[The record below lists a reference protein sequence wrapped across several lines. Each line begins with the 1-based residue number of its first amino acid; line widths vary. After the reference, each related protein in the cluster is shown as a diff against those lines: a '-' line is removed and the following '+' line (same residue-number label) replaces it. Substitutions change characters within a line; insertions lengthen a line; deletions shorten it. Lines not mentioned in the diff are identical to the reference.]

1 MGQTGNGHP
10 AQVLGE
16 DDHHYNGPVRREKG
30 ISLVLCRLL
39 KAVHKNNSVTGRVAG
54 WLKKVRLETFFSIF
68 AKNFFLFFFSK
79 NGQYFHTNKKKRWK
93 TKKIAAARPAS
104 ILATR

>member
-39 KAVHKNNSVTGRVAG
+39 NCIALSLFDN
-54 WLKKVRLETFFSIF
+54 SIF
-68 AKNFFLFFFSK
+68 FMVMDLYCLRIYSMEEM
-79 NGQYFHTNKKKRWK
+79 
-93 TKKIAAARPAS
+93 
-104 ILATR
+104 